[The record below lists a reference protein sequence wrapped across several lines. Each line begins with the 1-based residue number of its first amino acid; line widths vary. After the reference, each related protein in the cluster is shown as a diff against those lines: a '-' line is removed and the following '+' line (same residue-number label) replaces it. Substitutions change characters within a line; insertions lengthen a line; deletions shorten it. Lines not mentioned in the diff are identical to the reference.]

1 MTIIPALLHASVLGL
16 LTAAIPLKGIATA
29 VALALPA
36 QGGKDGIIADPDTRQ
51 AETAESLHVLGFT
64 SDNELLLAESEGSFT
79 QEEWNSVL
87 DAGQRICT
95 RSASRDG
102 DDAAMDDVGVDSP
115 SVKDF
120 IRAAMAAK
128 VSEDLQWK

>member
-1 MTIIPALLHASVLGL
+1 MPALLHASVLGL

-29 VALALPA
+29 VALALPV
-36 QGGKDGIIADPDTRQ
+36 QGDIIADPDTRQ

-102 DDAAMDDVGVDSP
+102 DDATMGYSGVDSP

-120 IRAAMAAK
+120 IRAAMEAK
-128 VSEDLQWK
+128 VAEDLQWK